1 MTRQLISSGS
11 KFEAEACYSRAVL
24 DGDFVFVSGTTG
36 FDYSTMTISADVVE
50 QTRQVFRNIEAA
62 LQKAGSSLQDAV
74 RATYYVVDVND
85 WPKIYP
91 VFKEFLAESRPAATA
106 ITCGLVDPRMKIE
119 IEITARKRS

>member
-1 MTRQLISSGS
+1 MPRQLISSGS

-50 QTRQVFRNIEAA
+50 QTRQTFRNIEAA

-74 RATYYVVDVND
+74 RVTYYVPDAAD
-85 WPKIYP
+85 WPKIYS
-91 VFKEFLAESRPAATA
+91 VFKEFLSESRPAATS
-106 ITCGLVDPRMKIE
+106 IICGLVDPRMKIE